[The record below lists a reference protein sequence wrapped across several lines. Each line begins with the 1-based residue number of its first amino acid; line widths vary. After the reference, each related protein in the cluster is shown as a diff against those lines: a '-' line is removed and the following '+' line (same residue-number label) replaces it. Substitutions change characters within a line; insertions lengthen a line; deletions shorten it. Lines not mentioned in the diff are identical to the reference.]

1 MVDKVITEVEFDY
14 TSFLGASCNKK
25 WTFLEA
31 LSSVAPVFGEA
42 WKASTK
48 DSSDVDSRLWD
59 EALKTLSTRQSDE
72 LNLIRLIRLARQENI
87 ECLKVV
93 MPYPLDDNQIDVIQ
107 NKSHVTI
114 ISDGTD
120 DVIITVE
127 QSL

>member
-59 EALKTLSTRQSDE
+59 EALKALSTRQSDE